1 MFLFIATSSYPK
13 RNGGCITNEMP
24 IITAKHRTDY
34 ISNRIFID
42 IRHKIGIC
50 QILCRIDNKIFVI
63 YAP

>member
-34 ISNRIFID
+34 VSNRIFID
-42 IRHKIGIC
+42 IRHKIF
-50 QILCRIDNKIFVI
+50 LVMCRIDNQKFVI

>member
-42 IRHKIGIC
+42 IRHKIWY
-50 QILCRIDNKIFVI
+50 LSNVE
-63 YAP
+63 

>member
-34 ISNRIFID
+34 ISNRKFID
-42 IRHKIGIC
+42 IRHKIWY
-50 QILCRIDNKIFVI
+50 LSNCRIDNQKFVI